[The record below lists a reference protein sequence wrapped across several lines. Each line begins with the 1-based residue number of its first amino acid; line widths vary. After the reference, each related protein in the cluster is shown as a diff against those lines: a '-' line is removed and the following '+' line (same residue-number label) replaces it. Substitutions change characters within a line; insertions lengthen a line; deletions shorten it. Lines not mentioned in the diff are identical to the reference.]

1 MRETAGQ
8 RRPVR
13 TVSLLETFEQLNQV
27 KTMAGERQ
35 HIIDFQIFSS
45 LMTMRELKN
54 ACTDKIVFGGDYE
67 LDEYDIFPVQA
78 YYVNDAGS
86 DEVSGLYVH

>member
-1 MRETAGQ
+1 MRALIK
-8 RRPVR
+8 
-13 TVSLLETFEQLNQV
+13 SY
-27 KTMAGERQ
+27 
-35 HIIDFQIFSS
+35 S
-45 LMTMRELKN
+45 
-54 ACTDKIVFGGDYE
+54 GGDYE